1 MVKMTKTVTSFRK
14 KRLML
19 ANDHMP
25 EMQMQ
30 KSPITLTEKS
40 RPQTQLGGA
49 QQLQNMAFKRGQ
61 SRVGNQ
67 VQLPSL
73 SQIKEGGNASRNKS
87 N

>member
-1 MVKMTKTVTSFRK
+1 MTKTVTNFRK